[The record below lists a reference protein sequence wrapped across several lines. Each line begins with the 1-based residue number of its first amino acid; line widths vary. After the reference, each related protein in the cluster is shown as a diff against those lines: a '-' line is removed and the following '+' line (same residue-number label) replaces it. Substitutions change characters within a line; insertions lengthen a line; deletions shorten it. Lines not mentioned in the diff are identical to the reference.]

1 MSYTLNT
8 SYVLTQNSP
17 SPPLEMNQWYW
28 SLVQGY
34 NDNSGLGPILGNYL
48 NSTSDKGQALV
59 LIMNQLGDN
68 QMETYF
74 KNPSGNNNDGIVCE
88 DERTDENM
96 HWAFRKLDAI
106 YSKSFKAIGGE
117 YEQQPDEKTCVIRLP
132 RTLFFAV
139 RTAH

>member
-1 MSYTLNT
+1 M
-8 SYVLTQNSP
+8 
-17 SPPLEMNQWYW
+17 
-28 SLVQGY
+28 QGY

-74 KNPSGNNNDGIVCE
+74 KNPSGNSNYGLMCE
-88 DERTDENM
+88 DERMDAKM
-96 HWAFRKLDAI
+96 HWVFRKLDAM
-106 YSKSFKAIGGE
+106 YKNSFKAIGGE
-117 YEQQPDEKTCVIRLP
+117 YEQQADERTCVIRLP

-139 RTAH
+139 RTLDK